1 MLAQKD
7 LDVPASAARL
17 ASVQIPD
24 DAIRLLDP
32 IPDGGA

>member
-1 MLAQKD
+1 MLVWKD
-7 LDVPASAARL
+7 LDVPASAARA

-24 DAIRLLDP
+24 DAFRLLDP